1 MDESIITVLSVITIV
16 LTLFAAALGLGKK
29 YHNED
34 LAKTINGEPHV
45 KL

>member
-29 YHNED
+29 YHDED
-34 LAKTINGEPHV
+34 LAKSNKDELS
-45 KL
+45 KC